1 MEHSGLV
8 GVSRV
13 AVGAHWPGDVLV
25 GAALGWAVGVLS
37 VRIASRGRWLHRP
50 APQALVLMVLS
61 GCALSLLAGYDTGYP
76 AARPVELTLAAVA
89 LVIAVRSGILAV
101 SGKPL
106 RDRVASSG
114 SPTGEDT
121 DPRVFPDR
129 RKLLT

>member
-1 MEHSGLV
+1 
-8 GVSRV
+8 
-13 AVGAHWPGDVLV
+13 
-25 GAALGWAVGVLS
+25 
-37 VRIASRGRWLHRP
+37 
-50 APQALVLMVLS
+50 MVLS